1 ADDEPFGVSNAQLHD
16 EGSLTNL
23 NNNQNTFCIIVDGN
37 GHVNEDGTLY
47 THTNEDIIPQNLHPG
62 ENVLYLNNNNV
73 SETVFDNLTWK
84 LKTIFD
90 IRILCYS
97 IESDHDA
104 HSNNSSEE
112 EDAII
117 GSENGSESNDEYDS
131 TNENEKENEI
141 IKNTQNVNYH
151 AQTNDQINQI
161 NGADEEHTR
170 RDTVLEIQENV
181 SVSSEDDN
189 QITTSA
195 IV

>member
-47 THTNEDIIPQNLHPG
+47 THTNEDIIPQNLHP
-62 ENVLYLNNNNV
+62 
-73 SETVFDNLTWK
+73 
-84 LKTIFD
+84 
-90 IRILCYS
+90 
-97 IESDHDA
+97 
-104 HSNNSSEE
+104 
-112 EDAII
+112 DAII

-170 RDTVLEIQENV
+170 RDTGKI
-181 SVSSEDDN
+181 
-189 QITTSA
+189 
-195 IV
+195 